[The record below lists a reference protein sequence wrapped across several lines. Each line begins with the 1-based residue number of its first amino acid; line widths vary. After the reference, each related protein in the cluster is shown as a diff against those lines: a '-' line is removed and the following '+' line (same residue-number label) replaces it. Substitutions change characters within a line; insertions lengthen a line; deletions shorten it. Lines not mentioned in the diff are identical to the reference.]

1 VIYKI
6 FVLLITV
13 NLFAVAANA
22 ESAELRSMVVG
33 DDEILIEKSV
43 SKSSCLLRVASMLGS
58 QWLNDTVELQR
69 IKSIKREGS
78 TPRYASSFQDGLANA
93 KYGLDLAVDE
103 LSISMNMKF

>member
-1 VIYKI
+1 MA
-6 FVLLITV
+6 V

-43 SKSSCLLRVASMLGS
+43 SKSGCLLRVASMLGS
-58 QWLNDTVELQR
+58 HWINDKVELQR
-69 IKSIKREGS
+69 ISSIKREGAS
-78 TPRYASSFQDGLANA
+78 PRYASSFHGGLANA
-93 KYGLDLAVDE
+93 KYGLDLAADE